1 MYEKKREVDMKKFVV
16 VILLLTVAVM
26 ATPAFAGGSA
36 KSAQGKE
43 ETLFQMMH
51 DSIEKAGPTSSK
63 KGPSEVNNFRSL
75 QKQINNW
82 DESAARAKALSLR
95 GNK

>member
-1 MYEKKREVDMKKFVV
+1 MRKFVALILIST
-16 VILLLTVAVM
+16 VIVM
-26 ATPAFAGGSA
+26 ATPAFAGGAA

-43 ETLFQMMH
+43 ETLFQIMH
-51 DSIEKAGPTSSK
+51 DSIEKAGPTSGK

-75 QKQINNW
+75 KQHINNW
-82 DESAARAKALSLR
+82 DEAAAKAKALSLR